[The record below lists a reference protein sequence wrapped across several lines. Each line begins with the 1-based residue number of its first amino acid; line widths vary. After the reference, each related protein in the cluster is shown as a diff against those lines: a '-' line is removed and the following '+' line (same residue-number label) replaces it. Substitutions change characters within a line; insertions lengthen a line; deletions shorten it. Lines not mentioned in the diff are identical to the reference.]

1 MQVYEFK
8 TELKDQLLDGR
19 KINYLANKIGITRD
33 RLIKILNGKVIT
45 RKLTAYC
52 IVKAC
57 NQDAEINDY
66 FIRKEK

>member
-1 MQVYEFK
+1 MYEFK
-8 TELKDQLLDGR
+8 TELKQQLLDGR
-19 KINYLANKIGITRD
+19 KINYLANKIGISRD
-33 RLIKILNGKVIT
+33 RLIRILNGQVVT

-57 NQDAEINDY
+57 DKDAEINDY

>member
-1 MQVYEFK
+1 MYEFK
-8 TELKDQLLDGR
+8 VELKEQLLDGR
-19 KINYLANKIGITRD
+19 KINYLANKIGMSRD
-33 RLIKILNGKVIT
+33 RLVRILNGQVVT

-57 NQDAEINDY
+57 NPDAEINDY